1 VTRIRRSEGHRWRLG
16 AKACGDDDDDD
27 YHDIATENH
36 LEKNTPYATV
46 TVKGRRALIDIG
58 QWKDRSPVSDVVSN
72 LGLAQVPPQFDA
84 KISKCT

>member
-1 VTRIRRSEGHRWRLG
+1 MTRIRRSEGHRWRLR
-16 AKACGDDDDDD
+16 AKACGDD

-46 TVKGRRALIDIG
+46 TVKGRRASIDIG
-58 QWKDRSPVSDVVSN
+58 QWKDGREPCIGRGVQFNRAGTSP
-72 LGLAQVPPQFDA
+72 PPQFDA